1 MTAISLYGLM
11 DERSDASVH
20 RSLSDLTPV
29 FEDEKQGKFKI
40 ISFYAK
46 KARGLMARFV
56 IDKRVQTVEGL
67 KAFDREGYVFQP
79 ELSSEDKLVF
89 RRSEQD
95 AKAK

>member
-1 MTAISLYGLM
+1 
-11 DERSDASVH
+11 
-20 RSLSDLTPV
+20 
-29 FEDEKQGKFKI
+29 
-40 ISFYAK
+40 
-46 KARGLMARFV
+46 MARFV